1 MYISRSSLV
10 AVLAALSAKL
20 ALAATDES
28 LTKRASDLESF
39 ISSESTTAL
48 NGVLAN
54 IGPDGDRVPG
64 AASGVVVASPS
75 KQDPDYWYTWTR
87 DAALTFKCLVDKF
100 VNGDDSLQS
109 QIQNYISAQAKIQ
122 AIQNPSGDLSS
133 GAGLGEPKFYINE
146 TAFTGDWGRPQRDG
160 PALRATALIG
170 YAQWLIDNDH
180 TDVALSNVWPVVTN
194 DLSYVT
200 QYWNKT
206 GYDLWEEVDGSS
218 FFTIAVSSRALIEGS
233 ALAKQLNKT
242 CESCDEISADIACFQ
257 QSFWTG
263 EYIKSNINLVYEN
276 NRTGKDANSIIAS
289 IHLFDPKASCDD
301 STFQPCS
308 PQALANHKAVV
319 DSFRDLYTVNKG
331 IKQGS
336 AVAIGRYAEDVY
348 SDGNPWYLCTLA
360 AAEQLYDALY
370 QWSKQGSIVITDQSL
385 NFFRDFD
392 SSVNSGTYDSSSDTY
407 TSLTKAIRTYADGF
421 MSIVQKYI
429 PTNGS
434 LSEQFSKDDGK
445 QTSAI
450 DLTWS
455 YAAFLTAVERRN
467 GTVPPSWGAS
477 ENSKLPTTC
486 ASTTVN
492 GTYHEASVT
501 SWPKGLTGSSI
512 ASSSSNDTSASGTS
526 TGSAATS
533 SKSSGASK
541 ALMSSSMGRTKT
553 FAAAFLSALAM
564 LIYT

>member
-1 MYISRSSLV
+1 MYISRSSFV
-10 AVLAALSAKL
+10 AVIAALSAKL
-20 ALAATDES
+20 TLAATDRS
-28 LTKRASDLESF
+28 LVKRADLESF
-39 ISSESTTAL
+39 ISSESTAAL

-100 VNGDDSLQS
+100 VNGNDSLQG

-122 AIQNPSGDLSS
+122 TIQNPSGDLSS
-133 GAGLGEPKFYINE
+133 GAGLGEPKFYVNE

-170 YAQWLIDNDH
+170 YAQWLVDNDH
-180 TDVALSNVWPVVTN
+180 ADVALSHVWPIVTN

-218 FFTIAVSSRALIEGS
+218 FFTVAVSSRALVEGS

-263 EYIKSNINLVYEN
+263 EYIKSNINLVNEN

-348 SDGNPWYLCTLA
+348 YNGNPWYLCTLA

-385 NFFRDFD
+385 KFFSDFD
-392 SSVNSGTYDSSSDTY
+392 SSIKSGTYDSSSDTY
-407 TSLTKAIRTYADGF
+407 SSLTKAIRTYADGF
-421 MSIVQKYI
+421 ISIVQKYT

-434 LSEQFSKDDGK
+434 LSEQFTKDDGK
-445 QTSAI
+445 QTSAV

-486 ASTTVN
+486 ASKTIN
-492 GTYHEASVT
+492 GTYHEATVT
-501 SWPKGLTGSSI
+501 SWPKGLAGSST
-512 ASSSSNDTSASGTS
+512 ASSSGGTSASGTS
-526 TGSAATS
+526 TGSAAAS
-533 SKSSGASK
+533 SKKSSASK
-541 ALMSSSMGRTKT
+541 TLVNSSTRRTKT
-553 FAAAFLSALAM
+553 LASAFLSTLAM